1 MTKESKKLEITIV
14 PLPEEIK
21 LVFDPLEEQVRMKK
35 ERENKLKEEKTQEAK
50 LRQEE
55 VKEQQYR
62 LKGIQSESSK
72 KNYTYDYEGN
82 IIMFQQVKIDKLPP
96 SNYQMR

>member
-1 MTKESKKLEITIV
+1 MSKESKKMEITIV
-14 PLPEEIK
+14 SLPEEIK
-21 LVFDPLEEQVRMKK
+21 SVFDPLEEQVRMKK

-62 LKGIQSESSK
+62 LKGIQNDSSK
-72 KNYTYDYEGN
+72 KHTYDYEGN
-82 IIMFQQVKIDKLPP
+82 IIMFEQVKIDKLPP